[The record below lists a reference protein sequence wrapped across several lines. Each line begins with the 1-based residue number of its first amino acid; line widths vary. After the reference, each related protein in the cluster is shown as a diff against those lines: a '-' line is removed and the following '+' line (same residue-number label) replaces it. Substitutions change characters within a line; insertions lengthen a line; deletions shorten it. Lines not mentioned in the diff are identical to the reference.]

1 MKIEQAI
8 KIISDKSAVYGMPLL
23 DMAIV
28 MKELLASDDLAP
40 DEAMAIRV
48 FVREGRKLFAPV

>member
-1 MKIEQAI
+1 MDIKTAI
-8 KIISDKSAVYGMPLL
+8 QIINDKRAVYGMSLL

-28 MKELLASDDLAP
+28 MKEMLADDELAP

-48 FVREGRKLFAPV
+48 FIREGRQLFAPV